1 MWLIVTTKLPNYSCS
16 YEVVETREKAEA
28 IVDEAICKELCNLHP
43 NSVTNIYNTD
53 NSIGIIHEAGD
64 YCFMMQARKV

>member
-16 YEVVETREKAEA
+16 YEVVKTREEAEI

-43 NSVTNIYNTD
+43 NSVINIYNTD